1 MPPIATVCL
10 MPFCLVTPADDS
22 TLPEVEEDA
31 EEQAAQQQ
39 QQHYAQ
45 QEQQQEHQQHAQQQQ
60 HEAHQQQQPAAG
72 NAGKRGPSALGLQLH
87 VGSQMETGEWK
98 SNGIWVKKE
107 KQAQA
112 VPSNLQ
118 VIPADDLVK
127 VWLRCR
133 CCLVALS
140 AHSVA
145 QQTTCAGIRGS
156 TAAASAAPAPSQ
168 GLETGASTQ

>member
-1 MPPIATVCL
+1 MHMLWERCVLLHQLPCKPLLTAA
-10 MPFCLVTPADDS
+10 ADEA

-39 QQHYAQ
+39 EQQYAQ
-45 QEQQQEHQQHAQQQQ
+45 QDHQQQVQQQQQQ
-60 HEAHQQQQPAAG
+60 HETHQQPPQQQQPA
-72 NAGKRGPSALGLQLH
+72 AGKRGPSALGLQLH

-98 SNGIWVKKE
+98 SNGVWVKKE

-127 VWLRCR
+127 VWCP
-133 CCLVALS
+133 C
-140 AHSVA
+140 
-145 QQTTCAGIRGS
+145 
-156 TAAASAAPAPSQ
+156 
-168 GLETGASTQ
+168 

>member
-1 MPPIATVCL
+1 MPP
-10 MPFCLVTPADDS
+10 CLVTPADDS

-60 HEAHQQQQPAAG
+60 QHEAHQQQQPAAG

-98 SNGIWVKKE
+98 SNGVWVKKE

-127 VWLRCR
+127 VRLQSR
-133 CCLVALS
+133 CCLVAQHVFCTGLQMQRCTCS
-140 AHSVA
+140 KCC
-145 QQTTCAGIRGS
+145 TCALAG
-156 TAAASAAPAPSQ
+156 P
-168 GLETGASTQ
+168 